1 MSPEHSP
8 ERERFLSDIITGA
21 VEGGIGYWS
30 ECAQYQW
37 DDDDGVHVVV
47 GKRVKTV
54 GTTALIHAEDK
65 TGVKRGFWITPD
77 VIQKGIEEIEREIHL
92 TRSDLRETI
101 LAASREN
108 EAGDVDAD
116 CADVIVQAGLF
127 GELVYG

>member
-8 ERERFLSDIITGA
+8 ERERFLSDIITAA

-47 GKRVKTV
+47 GTRVKTV